1 MILRV
6 SRIKKISNEKGSLRI
21 LNIEKKEFEGDIL
34 RVAFGRDSRKTRP
47 RLNNLLEIYKYS
59 FSYKLAI

>member
-1 MILRV
+1 MG
-6 SRIKKISNEKGSLRI
+6 SDEQGSLRI
-21 LNIEKKEFEGDIL
+21 LNIEKKEFEGDIF

-47 RLNNLLEIYKYS
+47 RLNNVLEIYKYS